1 MAWRYRDRITKSFV
15 DTATYNRSRSH
26 GGTKFERVSD
36 AHWKS
41 SGSVTRKTVDAG
53 SKSNRA
59 KSLAKGKLEETVK
72 QSAKK
77 SKPSDAPKTF
87 RELQEATKA
96 KAKRKMAG
104 WYEDYDDGPEYETGV
119 DY

>member
-15 DTATYNRSRSH
+15 DTATYNRSRSR

-41 SGSVTRKTVDAG
+41 SGSVTRKTSGAKEEKNRGGRKGQAETRSNAG
-53 SKSNRA
+53 KN
-59 KSLAKGKLEETVK
+59 
-72 QSAKK
+72 

>member
-1 MAWRYRDRITKSFV
+1 MAWRYRDKETKGFV
-15 DTATYNRSRSH
+15 SKATYNRSRSH

-41 SGSVTRKTVDAG
+41 SGSVTRKKQATAKAQKQIKPDADI
-53 SKSNRA
+53 
-59 KSLAKGKLEETVK
+59 
-72 QSAKK
+72 K

>member
-1 MAWRYRDRITKSFV
+1 MAWRYRDKETKGFV
-15 DTATYNRSRSH
+15 SKATYNRSRSR
-26 GGTKFERVSD
+26 GGTKFERVSN

-41 SGSVTRKTVDAG
+41 SGSVTRKTSPKVPHP
-53 SKSNRA
+53 KA
-59 KSLAKGKLEETVK
+59 KRGAPEKAK
-72 QSAKK
+72 QSGEKK